1 MKTAVTR
8 PAAVKPAIAD
18 AATAQCPAAGTRI
31 GVAGT
36 ATAKSP
42 ATSAAAREAE
52 PTSWQPD
59 ADILHQ
65 LLLDAILKD
74 NPIPAA
80 YRISYVANF
89 YVGPLVAAMEKS
101 FRLTRPEWIVLFC
114 LTRQPRLNAQ
124 QISIVTGRPKTSI
137 AGAVKLL
144 QNKKLITRKA
154 DISDRR
160 RRVLHLTDAGRKLH
174 EAIIGSFIAREA
186 DMLTS
191 LDAGERQLLI
201 RLFDK
206 IIKGDRTWAK
216 PY

>member
-1 MKTAVTR
+1 MGKT
-8 PAAVKPAIAD
+8 
-18 AATAQCPAAGTRI
+18 
-31 GVAGT
+31 
-36 ATAKSP
+36 
-42 ATSAAAREAE
+42 AAARE
-52 PTSWQPD
+52 TDQSTTWQPA
-59 ADILHQ
+59 ADVLHQ

-89 YVGPLVAAMEKS
+89 YVGPLVAQMEKS

-137 AGAVKLL
+137 AGAVKQL
-144 QNKKLITRKA
+144 QKKKLITRKA

-160 RRVLHLTDAGRKLH
+160 RRVLHLTEAGRNLY

-191 LDAGERQLLI
+191 LNAGERRLLI

-206 IIKGDRTWAK
+206 IMKGDRSWAK

>member
-1 MKTAVTR
+1 MGKTAIAKEADQPTSWR
-8 PAAVKPAIAD
+8 PAADV
-18 AATAQCPAAGTRI
+18 
-31 GVAGT
+31 
-36 ATAKSP
+36 
-42 ATSAAAREAE
+42 
-52 PTSWQPD
+52 
-59 ADILHQ
+59 LHQ
-65 LLLDAILKD
+65 LLLDAILKG

-89 YVGPLVAAMEKS
+89 YVGPLVAQMEKS
-101 FRLTRPEWIVLFC
+101 FGLTRPEWIVLFC

-124 QISIVTGRPKTSI
+124 QISTVTGRPKTSI

-144 QNKKLITRKA
+144 QKKKLITRKA

-160 RRVLHLTDAGRKLH
+160 RRVLHLTEAGKNLY
-174 EAIIGSFIAREA
+174 EAIIGRFIAREA

-191 LDAGERQLLI
+191 LNTGERRLLI

-206 IIKGDRTWAK
+206 IIKGDRTWAR

>member
-1 MKTAVTR
+1 MARTASTKTTLAKTTVAKAALAEEADR
-8 PAAVKPAIAD
+8 P
-18 AATAQCPAAGTRI
+18 TT
-31 GVAGT
+31 
-36 ATAKSP
+36 
-42 ATSAAAREAE
+42 
-52 PTSWQPD
+52 WQPG
-59 ADILHQ
+59 ADVLHQ
-65 LLLDAILKD
+65 LLLDAILRD

-89 YVGPLVAAMEKS
+89 YVGPLVAQMEKT

-137 AGAVKLL
+137 AGAVKQL
-144 QNKKLITRKA
+144 QKKKLITRKA

-160 RRVLHLTDAGRKLH
+160 SRVLHLTEACARLY

-186 DMLTS
+186 DMLS
-191 LDAGERQLLI
+191 GLDADERQLLI

-206 IIKGDRTWAK
+206 IIKGDRSWAK